1 MASEPFFPEADCD
14 FVPADAATFSRIQQ
28 ELHAGARVLDG
39 IAPAVTV
46 FGSARS
52 AEDSWEY
59 QTALSLGRILGKAGV
74 PVITGG
80 GPGVMEASNR
90 GASEMGGISA
100 GLNIKLPLEQVAN
113 PHITHAASFRYF
125 LTRKYML
132 TRYSFGFVV
141 FPGGFGTAD
150 ELFELLVLYNTDR
163 TERRPIVLMG
173 SEFWAEL
180 LTWVIDKQGAAG
192 YIDAVDAGY
201 VQVENDARA
210 AAIALLGRERVAQV
224 MKA

>member
-210 AAIALLGRERVAQV
+210 AAIALLGRERVAQA
-224 MKA
+224 MNA

>member
-1 MASEPFFPEADCD
+1 MASEPFVPEADCD

-39 IAPAVTV
+39 IPPAVTV

-52 AEDSWEY
+52 AEDSWED
-59 QTALSLGRILGKAGV
+59 QTALSLGRILARAGV

-90 GASEMGGISA
+90 GANEMGGISA

-173 SEFWAEL
+173 TEFWAEL

-201 VQVENDARA
+201 VQVEDDARA
-210 AAIALLGRERVAQV
+210 AAIALLGRERVAQA
-224 MKA
+224 MKD

>member
-1 MASEPFFPEADCD
+1 MASELSVPEEACD
-14 FVPADAATFSRIQQ
+14 FVPEDAATFARIQQ
-28 ELHAGARVLDG
+28 ELHAAAQVLDG
-39 IAPAVTV
+39 ISPAVSV

-52 AEDSWEY
+52 PEDSWEY
-59 QTALSLGRILGKAGV
+59 QAALSLGRILGRAGV

-90 GASEMGGISA
+90 GANEMGGISV
-100 GLNIKLPLEQVAN
+100 GLNITLPLEQVPN

-125 LTRKYML
+125 LTRKFML

-173 SEFWAEL
+173 SEFWSEL
-180 LTWVIDKQGAAG
+180 LTWVIDRQGAAG
-192 YIDAVDAGY
+192 YINAVDAGY
-201 VQVENDARA
+201 VQVEDDAEA
-210 AAIALLGRERVAQV
+210 AAIALLGRERVAQL
-224 MKA
+224 MKD